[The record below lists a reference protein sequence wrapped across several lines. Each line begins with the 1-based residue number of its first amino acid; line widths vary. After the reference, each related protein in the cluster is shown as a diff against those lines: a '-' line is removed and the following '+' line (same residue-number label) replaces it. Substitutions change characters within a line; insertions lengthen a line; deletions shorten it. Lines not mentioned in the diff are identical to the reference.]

1 MFLHVQKK
9 LQSKNTTNFNS
20 VGKERMDKGNVSV
33 HTKEGG
39 GGLGPRYF
47 TLEIINELYMFKVL
61 KIFKIWKTN
70 LSTLSENILLYVK
83 DLQ

>member
-20 VGKERMDKGNVSV
+20 VGKERMDKENVSV
-33 HTKEGG
+33 HTKVRG

-61 KIFKIWKTN
+61 KIFKI
-70 LSTLSENILLYVK
+70 
-83 DLQ
+83 